1 MSKDIKSM
9 LSQKLSENTTRHAN
23 AKQSPHLDLGNE
35 LKRLA
40 LNDIQPNRYQP
51 RTVFDTDELEALKE
65 SIKEAGLLQPIT
77 VRPLEDDKY
86 EIVAGERRFR
96 AIEQLGKKY
105 IDAIVRQTD
114 DGELAVL
121 ALAENA
127 SRQDLCDYEI
137 AQALANIQSLFPNKS
152 RLAESIGL
160 DRKELYR
167 YLSYHDLPQI
177 LQDKLKEKP
186 QLIARSAAYAIK
198 STLSNSKTSNDVD
211 SAIIEAWEL
220 LETGQLD
227 QGKMAD
233 FIAKRLNNPNNR
245 SKDLTP
251 IEVRPITSGDRQIGK
266 FKSKGKKYTVEI
278 DTTEINEEHRQQ
290 IEEFIQKVVA

>member
-9 LSQKLSENTTRHAN
+9 LSQKLSENTTRHAS

-278 DTTEINEEHRQQ
+278 DTTEINEEQRQQ